1 MTAAAA
7 LSKTEPGPRDRE
19 RIRLAAEW
27 EIRKEAMR
35 MLVKEQIAWLD
46 NNWLLGRGEDAA
58 EIALDGFES
67 NFIYDLEGS
76 LDWPH
81 D

>member
-1 MTAAAA
+1 MTDAAA

-35 MLVKEQIAWLD
+35 MLVKDNIKWLD
-46 NNWLLGRGEDAA
+46 DNWLLGREEEAA
-58 EIALDGFES
+58 EIALDSYES
-67 NFIYDLEGS
+67 NFLFDLESG
-76 LDWPH
+76 LIWPH